1 MKKLSKYLDNAEENI
16 ITVLLPTMC
25 LLIFAS
31 TFFRYT
37 KLLALPW
44 AEEMARYLMV
54 WIIFL
59 GVGTAAKKGSHFA
72 VEVFVKSRSLQA
84 QKVFALIRLIIVIGF
99 CSIIIRFYFD
109 IVAKQMVMEQISP
122 GLQIPMWIPYLAV
135 PIGCFLIILRT
146 IQKMVLDMRKVEANE
161 EEAA

>member
-1 MKKLSKYLDNAEENI
+1 MKKLSRFLDNAEENI
-16 ITVLLPTMC
+16 ITILLPVMC

-72 VEVFVKSRSLQA
+72 VEVFVKSRSLKT
-84 QKVFALIRLIIVIGF
+84 QKVFEAIKLIIVVGF
-99 CSIIIRFYFD
+99 
-109 IVAKQMVMEQISP
+109 V
-122 GLQIPMWIPYLAV
+122 W
-135 PIGCFLIILRT
+135 
-146 IQKMVLDMRKVEANE
+146 
-161 EEAA
+161 